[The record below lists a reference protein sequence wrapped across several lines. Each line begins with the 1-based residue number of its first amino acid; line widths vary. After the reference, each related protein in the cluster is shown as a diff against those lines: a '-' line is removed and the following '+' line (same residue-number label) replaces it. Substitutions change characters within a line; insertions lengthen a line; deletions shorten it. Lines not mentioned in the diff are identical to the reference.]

1 VQVAALSAKD
11 VSSNGDIV
19 GLRVN
24 HNLDVH
30 IGDFTV
36 SKK

>member
-1 VQVAALSAKD
+1 MNASELSTE
-11 VSSNGDIV
+11 GIV

-30 IGDFTV
+30 IQDFDLHQ
-36 SKK
+36 

>member
-1 VQVAALSAKD
+1 MSHLGKND
-11 VSSNGDIV
+11 GLV

-30 IGDFTV
+30 VGDLTV
-36 SKK
+36 TPKK

>member
-1 VQVAALSAKD
+1 VAALPMDHLGKTD
-11 VSSNGDIV
+11 GLV

-30 IGDFTV
+30 IGDLTV
-36 SKK
+36 TPKK